1 MVCGP
6 SCSGFC
12 AAISLWGI
20 IFLAIVG
27 GLFWNQSVGLFEDL
41 PDLSKN
47 DWGKTS
53 DEIDK
58 IIIDNYQQ
66 AAKNCW
72 IAMGISVAVFILS
85 VLRFM
90 QTIKRN

>member
-6 SCSGFC
+6 GCSGFC

-20 IFLAIVG
+20 IFLAVLG
-27 GLFWNQSVGLFEDL
+27 GLFWNESVGLFEDL
-41 PDLSKN
+41 PELTTN
-47 DWGKTS
+47 DWGKS
-53 DEIDK
+53 SAAIDDL
-58 IIIDNYQQ
+58 ITQNYQQ

-72 IAMGISVAVFILS
+72 IAMAVSIAVFVLS

-90 QTIKRN
+90 QTLRNH